1 MMNLKGLV
9 VVVLVFTLVLVD
21 QVKGQWVPVKKDQW
35 VQTGV
40 NNWVQ
45 TSEGQWVKAKPEQW
59 VWIDS
64 IAVSLFVD
72 DILPELTNQYQYQ
85 TAISK

>member
-1 MMNLKGLV
+1 MMNLKGL

-35 VQTGV
+35 IQTGR

-45 TSEGQWVKAKPEQW
+45 TSEGQWVKARPEQW

-64 IAVSLFVD
+64 IL
-72 DILPELTNQYQYQ
+72 LELTNQYQYQ
-85 TAISK
+85 TAKSK